1 MNKQYFEKLN
11 TEKLAE
17 FNKQNKLQKVELGLI
32 DDIKSATDK
41 IEKDWKEA
49 LSFAVDEA
57 KQLSDKI
64 LKSAKPLNE
73 KLVELRT
80 KVNEAEEAL
89 KDLGIGNNK
98 EIEQAKK
105 AIKIAS
111 GQSKELSAVAGRIKN
126 AY

>member
-11 TEKLAE
+11 VEKLAE
-17 FNKQNKLQKVELGLI
+17 FNKHNELQKVELGLI

-73 KLVELRT
+73 KLFELRT

-89 KDLGIGNNK
+89 KDLGIGNNA
-98 EIEQAKK
+98 EIEKAKK

-111 GQSKELSAVAGRIKN
+111 GQSDELSAVAGRIKN

>member
-57 KQLSDKI
+57 KQLS
-64 LKSAKPLNE
+64 
-73 KLVELRT
+73 
-80 KVNEAEEAL
+80 
-89 KDLGIGNNK
+89 
-98 EIEQAKK
+98 
-105 AIKIAS
+105 
-111 GQSKELSAVAGRIKN
+111 LSLIHI
-126 AY
+126 

>member
-1 MNKQYFEKLN
+1 MNKRYFEKLN
-11 TEKLAE
+11 VEKLAE

-111 GQSKELSAVAGRIKN
+111 GQSDELSAVAGRIRN